1 VTVADPDRR
10 AVSAR
15 IACQISGRRRRGSIF
30 PRSALPPPAAAIR
43 HDFASGL
50 ILSGPKRRAKPRAGE
65 DGQMSMATD
74 VVDAQIEAYRAK
86 DVERFLSQYADDAS
100 VVLFDGT
107 PMFAD
112 KQAMRE
118 QYGNLFAGSLD
129 LHLTV
134 ASRMAA
140 GDFVVDEEHVSGMHF
155 GDMPTEMTA
164 LSVYRVTNA
173 KITRLMLLF

>member
-1 VTVADPDRR
+1 MVADPYRR
-10 AVSAR
+10 AVSAQ
-15 IACQISGRRRRGSIF
+15 IADLMSDRRRGLIY
-30 PRSALPPPAAAIR
+30 PQPALPGAAIR
-43 HDFASGL
+43 PGFASGL
-50 ILSGPKRRAKPRAGE
+50 ILSGPKRRAQPRAGE

-86 DVERFLSQYADDAS
+86 DVERFLSHYADDAS

-118 QYGNLFAGSLD
+118 QYGKLFADSPD
-129 LHLTV
+129 LRLTV
-134 ASRMAA
+134 ASRMTA
-140 GDFVVDEEHVSGMHF
+140 GDFVVDEEHVSGIHF
-155 GDMPTEMTA
+155 ADMPTEMTA
-164 LSVYRVTNA
+164 LSVYQVTNE